1 MTLDWLAKIIGEAY
15 TEEMDAQ
22 AAQEIGKRT
31 VSREDFNKTKRD
43 ADTYKKQVG
52 ERDVTIADLQNASGN
67 AADLQQKL
75 DKQKADY
82 DQQINRIKVEYA
94 AREALQKAGAKNVKA
109 ALALIQ
115 DKLNEATLGEGD
127 TVEGLEDWIKELT
140 EGADSA
146 FLFEAKESGPAK
158 LNGAQPADPGNKKG
172 VGTGSE
178 SYEADLA
185 EARKNGDMAAVSAIK
200 RKAAAEGIILM

>member
-31 VSREDFNKTKRD
+31 VSREDFNKTKKD

-52 ERDVTIADLQNASGN
+52 ERDITIADLQNASGN

-94 AREALQKAGAKNVKA
+94 KNVKA

-115 DKLNEATLGEGD
+115 DKLNEATLGEGE

-146 FLFEAKESGPAK
+146 FLFEAKEAGPAK
-158 LNGAQPADPGNKKG
+158 LNGAQPANPGNKKDA
-172 VGTGSE
+172 GTGSE
-178 SYEADLA
+178 SYEAELA
-185 EARKNGDMAAVSAIK
+185 EARKNNDMAAVSAIK

>member
-52 ERDVTIADLQNASGN
+52 ERDTTIADLQNASGD
-67 AADLQQKL
+67 AAALQQKI
-75 DKQKADY
+75 DQQKENY
-82 DQQINRIKVEYA
+82 EQQINKIKIEYA

-127 TVEGLEDWIKELT
+127 KVEGLEDWIKELT

-146 FLFEAKESGPAK
+146 FLFEAKEAGPAK
-158 LNGAQPADPGNKKG
+158 LNGAQPVDPGNKKAA
-172 VGTGSE
+172 GTGSE